1 MLWEWEEQTDLTAFK
16 TLLRYKKAF
25 IKTSEYVKHCEGTK
39 QGCKGKAVPQL
50 CAAST
55 VSPSENTYTY
65 PCPERADQPPQPS
78 KQKQKDHMDSRAVAE
93 RKTNSTPQKTFLHAL
108 SQWQHSL
115 HSRQEKPS
123 THPLSLVQAVAK
135 ARYKHRTALGGVT
148 PVALPGFSHRAP
160 RAGGVR

>member
-93 RKTNSTPQKTFLHAL
+93 RKTNSTPQKHSFML
-108 SQWQHSL
+108 SVNGSIPCTAGRRSPPPTPCRWF
-115 HSRQEKPS
+115 RQ
-123 THPLSLVQAVAK
+123 
-135 ARYKHRTALGGVT
+135 
-148 PVALPGFSHRAP
+148 
-160 RAGGVR
+160 